1 MFCVKS
7 KRVVKAIPQDAGLQ
21 FHHQIRPTNT
31 LLSFLWFFSLVFVLN
46 EYYWKMKDGPLYLTC
61 LVPKSGRKF
70 VAEGPGDVGQITSW
84 SETAASQDFGL
95 SELPSSFGS
104 FPLIRT

>member
-7 KRVVKAIPQDAGLQ
+7 KRVVKATPQDAGLK
-21 FHHQIRPTNT
+21 FLHQIRQTST
-31 LLSFLWFFSLVFVLN
+31 LLSFLWDFPLVFVLN

-70 VAEGPGDVGQITSW
+70 VAKGLGDVGQITPW
-84 SETAASQDFGL
+84 SEMAASQDFGL

-104 FPLIRT
+104 LPLIRT